1 MSTVTTDIFIIAN
14 HLKFNHSYPQWG
26 NNIVKFDTTSF
37 FCPPKATTV
46 RIEARTS
53 SAIAPACQVST
64 IDFLSQFK
72 LAMLHQ
78 SNLVMCFNGDF
89 FVRGEKD
96 SDHLSVDVHL
106 IFGSGGHYL
115 PNDSP
120 HHHHGRD
127 HSEKHQREKPV
138 LRENL
143 NIASQALHVWTGRR
157 QNRPVWRDRQNRRY
171 QSLRNGRASPPLKR
185 SKIWDPL
192 RLVKCDDE
200 CSPSLPSHPWK
211 SCQLGR
217 VQICQRQ
224 PPKTKKTCILLRS
237 SVILLAKSPVAVT
250 SYHDKSLHITS
261 EITEHITSNQNV
273 SFWREENHD
282 RYHIRSRHIIMSCR
296 KMSPMIKDQ
305 GSIFLL
311 ILGQVPI
318 HWFQTCLRTA
328 SKNLV
333 LILNT
338 CFSIL
343 IISRSYPY
351 YPHIDA
357 MSLGFL
363 CYTSLTIVCVWFLLL
378 VFKSWY
384 SSYLSLCRIVEAG
397 HKNVV
402 SDPNAATF
410 IAVSF

>member
-72 LAMLHQ
+72 SAMLHQ
-78 SNLVMCFNGDF
+78 SNLVMCFIGDF
-89 FVRGEKD
+89 FARGEKD
-96 SDHLSVDVHL
+96 FGHLSVDVHL

-120 HHHHGRD
+120 HHGHGRD

-157 QNRPVWRDRQNRRY
+157 QNQPVWRDRQNRRY
-171 QSLRNGRASPPLKR
+171 RSLWNGRASPPLKR

-192 RLVKCDDE
+192 RLVKCWMMRTF
-200 CSPSLPSHPWK
+200 SPIPS
-211 SCQLGR
+211 
-217 VQICQRQ
+217 
-224 PPKTKKTCILLRS
+224 CILLRS

-357 MSLGFL
+357 MSLDFL

-402 SDPNAATF
+402 SDPNPATF